1 MAVHIIKDI
10 IKMIFTILISLFII
24 LTIRFFIYSNTIHG
38 KAYSNAMSLIRSK
51 DLIGLNFEQCYDML
65 YKEHWLN
72 DIYSKLQN
80 ERGGGH
86 KISKDIDY
94 SYYALFFAC
103 SATDGRDG
111 RLKDYLYKIYFD
123 ENQHAVYVELV
134 PCKAQ

>member
-1 MAVHIIKDI
+1 MAAHIIKNI
-10 IKMIFTILISLFII
+10 IKTIFLIFMILFIV

-51 DLIGLNFEQCYDML
+51 DLMGLNFEQCYDML
-65 YKEHWLN
+65 YEEHWLN
-72 DIYSKLQN
+72 NIYSKLQN
-80 ERGGGH
+80 EEGSGH

-111 RLKDYLYKIYFD
+111 RLKDYLYKLYFD
-123 ENQHAVYVELV
+123 ENQQVVYAEVV
-134 PCKAQ
+134 PCKA